1 MDIQNRV
8 LATKYETE
16 IKLVGDMS
24 TIREI
29 VILLSYIRNIL
40 DEGRS
45 QDIVVS
51 VGKNIKAEAF
61 GMAVNNMEIPDI
73 KSKDTA
79 TIN

>member
-8 LATKYETE
+8 LTTKYETE
-16 IKLVGDMS
+16 IKLVGDLS

-51 VGKNIKAEAF
+51 VGKNIKTEGF

>member
-1 MDIQNRV
+1 MDGPSRV
-8 LATKYETE
+8 LMTKFETD

-29 VILLSYIRNIL
+29 IILLSYIRNII

-51 VGKNIKAEAF
+51 VGKNIKTEAF
-61 GMAVNNMEIPDI
+61 GMDVNGMEIPDI
-73 KSKDTA
+73 KSKGLA
-79 TIN
+79 VIN